1 MTPDTD
7 ERRARALLPDYQEFV
22 LCGDDQCKTCLD
34 AVRIFAR
41 AIRASD
47 EAAGMVLVPRDATI
61 EMIVAGTETWLCK
74 AAMEDRAEACWG
86 AMIAATEAQE

>member
-47 EAAGMVLVPRDATI
+47 EAAGMVMVPREAT
-61 EMIVAGTETWLCK
+61 EKMTRAGANAQYPMGPKEVY
-74 AAMEDRAEACWG
+74 R
-86 AMIAATEAQE
+86 AMIAATEAE

>member
-47 EAAGMVLVPRDATI
+47 EAAGMVLVPRDATARMT
-61 EMIVAGTETWLCK
+61 EAGDAVILNSASVDVSGRVW
-74 AAMEDRAEACWG
+74 RS
-86 AMIAATEAQE
+86 MIAATEVE